1 MQLLFFGWVIR
12 QQNGEAEDAVIRFNL
27 KVAIILLADV
37 GNRLNTEAMVGF
49 ILFAGKREAISTEP
63 KVLAPKRVLADD
75 GGEALNMMDL
85 QGYGA
90 FILR

>member
-1 MQLLFFGWVIR
+1 
-12 QQNGEAEDAVIRFNL
+12 
-27 KVAIILLADV
+27 
-37 GNRLNTEAMVGF
+37 MVGF
-49 ILFAGKREAISTEP
+49 ILFAGKWEAISTEP

-90 FILR
+90 FILW